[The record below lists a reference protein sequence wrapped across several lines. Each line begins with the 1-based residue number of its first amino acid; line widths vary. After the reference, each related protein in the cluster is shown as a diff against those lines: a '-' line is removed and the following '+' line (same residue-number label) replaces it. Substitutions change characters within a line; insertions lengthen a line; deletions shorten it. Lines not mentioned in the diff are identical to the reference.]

1 MRAHTLYYLHKLPVD
16 IKPSRQSKTIVW
28 SLTACMSIRYTD
40 NQTI

>member
-1 MRAHTLYYLHKLPVD
+1 MRAHTLYYLHKLPVG

-28 SLTACMSIRYTD
+28 SLTACISIRYTG